1 MSSYLT
7 VFIFGYACGIVLAQH
22 SSKTFPDITDKNG
35 GWCMMRGEC
44 GNDKLSC
51 AYDGPPSPLINPEA
65 VGILNQYCPFMVP
78 GDQPST
84 CCNADQVFTFN
95 KIFGFVKEE
104 FTRCPVCFDNFIS
117 MFCLLVCSS
126 YQSTL
131 ASANVTIDS
140 FTKQKIVTSVDYYV
154 ARDYVDG
161 MFNSCANVRTPY
173 SNEKAISR
181 MCGET
186 ASACTPENFLKFV
199 GSKSNRLV
207 TYAISFKETDKPFVR
222 VGNKTF
228 VPMNYTTTPCT
239 DRCQCKDC
247 NTTVCPP
254 PPTNMSVPKWKL
266 F

>member
-1 MSSYLT
+1 
-7 VFIFGYACGIVLAQH
+7 
-22 SSKTFPDITDKNG
+22 
-35 GWCMMRGEC
+35 MRGEC

-51 AYDGPPSPLINPEA
+51 AYDGPPSPLINPEY
-65 VGILNQYCPFMVP
+65 VGILKQYCLFMVP

-84 CCNADQVFTFN
+84 CC
-95 KIFGFVKEE
+95 IFGFVKED
-104 FTRCPVCFDNFIS
+104 FTRCPICFDNFIS

-140 FTKQKIVTSVDYYV
+140 STKQIEVTSVDYYV
-154 ARDYVDG
+154 SRDYVDG

-173 SNEKAISR
+173 SNEKAINR
-181 MCGET
+181 MCVEGT
-186 ASACTPENFLKFV
+186 SACTPKNFLKFV

-207 TYAISFKETDKPFVR
+207 TYDVSFKETDKPFVR

-228 VPMNYTTTPCT
+228 VPMNYTTTPCS
-239 DRCQCKDC
+239 DRCQCMYC
-247 NTTVCPP
+247 NTTGCSS
-254 PPTNMSVPKWKL
+254 PPTTTTLAKWKI